1 MTSDKKGMPTCH
13 VCGKAFKDRRGLA
26 GHLWS
31 VHGIKASQCE
41 EYMNGP
47 KEVLVMEDCLRDLFD
62 LNEDLKEY
70 DERLKAAKSSP
81 TGSFFGLGFI
91 PIQSE
96 QDKELI
102 ELLEFLIKA
111 KEEEGKRMVE
121 ELVKLK
127 KESFA
132 RVENPDFQGVD
143 TGKNIGFLE
152 EMGHNQALSK
162 HKLKVIKQEKV
173 QRLQKAIES
182 NGTQEDLREA
192 VK

>member
-1 MTSDKKGMPTCH
+1 MTNENKGRPVCH
-13 VCGKAFKDRRGLA
+13 LCPKAFKDRRGLA
-26 GHLWS
+26 GHLWQ

-47 KEVLVMEDCLRDLFD
+47 KEVLIMEDCIRDLFD

-70 DERLKAAKSSP
+70 DEWLQAAKKSS

-91 PIQSE
+91 PVQSE

-102 ELLEFLIKA
+102 ELLEYLIKA

-121 ELVKLK
+121 SLIKLK
-127 KESFA
+127 KASFD
-132 RVENPDFQGVD
+132 RVGNLVLEGED
-143 TGKNIGFLE
+143 TGKKIGFVE
-152 EMGHNQALSK
+152 EMGHNQALSH
-162 HKLKVIKQEKV
+162 HKLKVVRDRKV
-173 QRLQKAIES
+173 QKLQQAIDG
-182 NGTQEDLREA
+182 NGSEKDLREA